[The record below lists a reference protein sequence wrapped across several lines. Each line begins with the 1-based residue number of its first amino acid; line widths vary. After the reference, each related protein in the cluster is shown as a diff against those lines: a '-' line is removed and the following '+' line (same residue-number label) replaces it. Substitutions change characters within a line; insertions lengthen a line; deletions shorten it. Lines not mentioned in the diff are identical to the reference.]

1 MSAQPSAIR
10 LFCVILIHNLKT
22 NRMASFMFLFRGGL
36 EPKNSSP
43 EEMQNNMQKWMSWVD
58 KLKKQGV
65 YKAGEALMPTGK
77 TLRKDNVVTD
87 GPFAESKEIIGGF
100 FIIEAADMKAALDI
114 AQDCPDL
121 PLGGYV
127 EVRDVMVF

>member
-1 MSAQPSAIR
+1 
-10 LFCVILIHNLKT
+10 LI
-22 NRMASFMFLFRGGL
+22 
-36 EPKNSSP
+36 P
-43 EEMQNNMQKWMSWVD
+43 EKA
-58 KLKKQGV
+58 GI

-77 TLRKDNVVTD
+77 ILRKDNAVTD

-100 FIIEAADMKAALDI
+100 FIIEAADMNAALEI
-114 AQDCPDL
+114 AKDCPDL